1 MKLNTMIYKR
11 RVVVSTVLILVGA
24 MLCCAAAGTLVASSP
39 RPVVRVHSQS
49 TSDAIK
55 VVRHIRMPIFGG
67 MIESDSTEW
76 ITPQMKRDDSVTRMK
91 GGLLVV
97 VGKMAGGNGAGV
109 TITRL
114 DKDLM
119 WQLDPKKKT
128 YQESSLSAYREVRDK
143 QIETSRLPKKA
154 VRLVDSDFKV
164 TSTGQERTL
173 NGWPCKQYLT
183 DGYLEFEEIESKA
196 RSRWTF
202 HNEQWNTEATP
213 LLKAF
218 QDTEL
223 AFHRNYIAKLGL
235 TADDAAGRSQE
246 ITGAL
251 GRLLG
256 ISPAQLAQAAAK
268 MARETEK
275 ISGVS
280 VADAFRWDLGAGEGT
295 KAESGGEQEG
305 KRGGGLLGALGRMA
319 AGKSPGLP
327 GGDVLSIQGAV
338 EIKSLDK
345 EAGDFD
351 IPASYR
357 RR

>member
-1 MKLNTMIYKR
+1 MKLNTVIYEQ
-11 RVVVSTVLILVGA
+11 RVAASTTLVLLGA
-24 MLCCAAAGTLVASSP
+24 VLLCAAAGTLVAGSP

-55 VVRHIRMPIFGG
+55 VVRHMRMPIFGG
-67 MIESDSTEW
+67 VIESDSTEW
-76 ITPQMKRDDSVTRMK
+76 ITPQMKRDDSVIRMK
-91 GGLLVV
+91 GGFLGV
-97 VGKMAGGNGAGV
+97 VGKMAGGNAAGI

-114 DKDLM
+114 DKGVA

-128 YQESSLSAYREVRDK
+128 YQESSLSTYRDVRE
-143 QIETSRLPKKA
+143 QQMETSRLPKKA

-173 NGWPCKQYLT
+173 NGWPCKQFIT
-183 DGYLEFEEIESKA
+183 DGYLEFEDIESKV

-218 QDTEL
+218 QETEL
-223 AFHRNYIAKLGL
+223 AFHHNYIAKIGL
-235 TADDAAGRSQE
+235 ATEDAAGRSQE
-246 ITGAL
+246 MVGAL

-256 ISPAQLAQAAAK
+256 ISQAQLTQAAAK
-268 MARETEK
+268 MAREAGK

-280 VADAFRWDLGAGEGT
+280 VADAFRWDLGAGGA
-295 KAESGGEQEG
+295 KAESSGEQEEG

-319 AGKSPGLP
+319 AGKGAGLP
-327 GGDVLSIQGAV
+327 GGGVLSIQGAV

-345 EAGDFD
+345 EAGDFE
-351 IPASYR
+351 IPESYHR
-357 RR
+357 R

>member
-1 MKLNTMIYKR
+1 MKLNSTIYEQ
-11 RVVVSTVLILVGA
+11 RVAASTVLVMVGA
-24 MLCCAAAGTLVASSP
+24 VFFCAAADTLVTSAP
-39 RPVVRVHSQS
+39 RPSARVHSQS
-49 TSDAIK
+49 IGAPPYPFGGHYQTQDQTRNPGDAIK
-55 VVRHIRMPIFGG
+55 VVRHVRMPIFGG
-67 MIESDSTEW
+67 VVESDSTEW

-91 GGLLVV
+91 GGFLGV

-114 DKDLM
+114 DKDLA

-128 YQESSLSAYREVRDK
+128 YQESSLTAYREVRDK
-143 QIETSRLPKKA
+143 QMEASRLPKKT

-164 TSTGQERTL
+164 TATGRERTL

-183 DGYLEFEEIESKA
+183 DGYLEFEETESKV

-213 LLKAF
+213 LLKDF
-218 QDTEL
+218 QETEL
-223 AFHRNYIAKLGL
+223 AFHRNYIAKIGL
-235 TADDAAGRSQE
+235 AADGAGRSQE
-246 ITGAL
+246 MIGAL

-256 ISPAQLAQAAAK
+256 ISPVQLTQAAAK

-280 VADAFRWDLGAGEGT
+280 VADAFRWELGAGGA
-295 KAESGGEQEG
+295 KAESSGEQEEG

-319 AGKSPGLP
+319 AGKGAELP
-327 GGDVLSIQGAV
+327 G
-338 EIKSLDK
+338 ETC
-345 EAGDFD
+345 
-351 IPASYR
+351 
-357 RR
+357 